1 MAKSQATF
9 GKKDK
14 ERNKQKQRIEKQEKM
29 AERKANA
36 QKGKSLDEM
45 MAYIDENGNI
55 TSTPPDPNKKRRTI
69 DVSEIQVSVPK
80 QEDRP
85 VVNNQRTGSV
95 TFFNKE
101 KGFGFIK
108 DLDSDD
114 SIFVHISQLKD
125 AVGEGDHVTYE
136 IGSGPKGPT
145 ANDVKKVVAS
155 VTPPPTTAE

>member
-14 ERNKQKQRIEKQEKM
+14 ERNKQKQRQEKQEKM

-55 TSTPPDPNKKRRTI
+55 TSTPPDPTKKKKTI
-69 DVSEIQVSVPK
+69 HHSEIQVSVPK

-85 VVNNQRTGSV
+85 QVQTTRTGTI

-108 DLDSDD
+108 DSENEE
-114 SIFVHISQLKD
+114 SIFVHISQLKE
-125 AVGEGDHVTYE
+125 AVVENDTVTFE
-136 IGSGPKGPT
+136 IGKGPKGLT
-145 ANDVKKVVAS
+145 ANDVKKVVTTT
-155 VTPPPTTAE
+155 VTV

>member
-1 MAKSQATF
+1 
-9 GKKDK
+9 
-14 ERNKQKQRIEKQEKM
+14 M

-55 TSTPPDPNKKRRTI
+55 TSTPPDPTKKKKTI
-69 DVSEIQVSVPK
+69 HHSEILVSVPK

-85 VVNNQRTGSV
+85 QISNSRKGSI

-108 DLDSDD
+108 DSDSEE

-125 AVGEGDHVTYE
+125 AVGEGDHVTFE

-145 ANDVKKVVAS
+145 ANDVKKVVAE
-155 VTPPPTTAE
+155 VPVKGDA

>member
-14 ERNKQKQRIEKQEKM
+14 ERNKQKQRQEKEEKM

-36 QKGKSLDEM
+36 KKGKSLDEM
-45 MAYIDENGNI
+45 MAYLDENGNI
-55 TSTPPDPNKKRRTI
+55 TSTPPDPNRKKITI
-69 DVSEIQVSVPK
+69 HHSEILVSVPK

-85 VVNNQRTGSV
+85 QISNTRNGIVS
-95 TFFNKE
+95 FFNKE

-108 DLDSDD
+108 DTDSEE

-125 AVGEGDHVTYE
+125 QVTENDKVTFE

-145 ANDVKKVVAS
+145 ANDVKKIVS
-155 VTPPPTTAE
+155 TT